1 MRLMK
6 SVSSDIKFIEL
17 ARRTYLNNQ
26 IQSLNNELQRKSN
39 KSVKTNIKYYMDT
52 FERSINNGEIKETR
66 PNKR

>member
-1 MRLMK
+1 MK
-6 SVSSDIKFIEL
+6 SVSSDIKFMEL

>member
-1 MRLMK
+1 MK
-6 SVSSDIKFIEL
+6 SVSSDIKFMEL

-39 KSVKTNIKYYMDT
+39 KSVKTNIKSYMGT